1 VHQGQVNPDDD
12 AVVHITELATM
23 RTGHLA
29 ALLLVPALGLSACV
43 TTSATTTSWGDPPG
57 AQQGWERRGRVEQ
70 IRETVY
76 RQQGN
81 PAGGAVAGAVVG
93 GLLGHAIVGHGG
105 GLVGALGGAAVG
117 AAASQGS
124 SEDRVYEVFVRFE
137 DGGLEPF
144 VYRGGVPF
152 QIGDMVTMTPQ
163 GLYRQ

>member
-1 VHQGQVNPDDD
+1 
-12 AVVHITELATM
+12 M

-29 ALLLVPALGLSACV
+29 LLLLAPALGLSACV
-43 TTSATTTSWGDPPG
+43 TTSATTTTWGEPYAAP
-57 AQQGWERRGRVEQ
+57 QQSWERRGRVEQ

-93 GLLGHAIVGHGG
+93 GLLGHAIAHHGG
-105 GLVGALGGAAVG
+105 GLVGAIGGAAVG

-124 SEDRVYEVFVRFE
+124 AEDRVYEVFVRFE

-144 VYRGGVPF
+144 VFRGGAPF
-152 QIGDMVTMTPQ
+152 RVGDLVSFSPQ
-163 GLYRQ
+163 GLVRQ

>member
-1 VHQGQVNPDDD
+1 
-12 AVVHITELATM
+12 M

-29 ALLLVPALGLSACV
+29 ALLLVPALGLTGCV
-43 TTSATTTSWGDPPG
+43 TTSATTTTWGEPYG
-57 AQQGWERRGRVEQ
+57 APQQSWERRGRVEQ

-81 PAGGAVAGAVVG
+81 PAGGAVAGALVG
-93 GLLGHAIVGHGG
+93 GLLGHAIAHHGG
-105 GLVGALGGAAVG
+105 GLVGAIGGAAVG

-137 DGGLEPF
+137 DGALEPF

-152 QIGDMVTMTPQ
+152 QVGEMVKMTPQ